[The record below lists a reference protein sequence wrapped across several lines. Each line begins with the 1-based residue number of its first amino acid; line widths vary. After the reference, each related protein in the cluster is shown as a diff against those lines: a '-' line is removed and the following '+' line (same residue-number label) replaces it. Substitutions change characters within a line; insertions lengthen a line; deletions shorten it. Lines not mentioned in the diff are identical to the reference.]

1 MQGDKRAIVPMST
14 GSSQQNPSDDVLPA
28 VYDDLNC
35 GIILHDPETAA
46 IRDANSRLESMYG
59 YSTAELRDMTVPE
72 FSANAYA
79 DVETE
84 VQTRVGAAADET
96 PQEFDWRVKRA
107 DGRLIWVSVH
117 LSATTI
123 DDTAYVLGEI
133 TDITDYK
140 HNDRRVSLFH
150 RLLRHNLRNKITII
164 RGYADHVTEA
174 AESAAIRESG
184 AKIGT
189 AATSLGRI
197 AESMKQ
203 IGETLTRQQ
212 ADRTTRPAATAVGD
226 TVADLRGTYPSA
238 SISVSKDAELW
249 VSVTDAFDYA
259 LAHAI
264 ENAIV
269 HADSSEPAVDIT
281 IDTSPNT
288 GRVEIRIDDEA
299 PRIPDAEL
307 DALDDR
313 ATTTPTHHGSGCGLF
328 VMKWCI
334 ETLGGELRIDPAE
347 GCGNSVFFYLPPQKP
362 ADVDAGAS

>member
-1 MQGDKRAIVPMST
+1 MTTGNSQGASP
-14 GSSQQNPSDDVLPA
+14 GSVLPA
-28 VYDDLNC
+28 VYDGLNC

-46 IRDANSRLESMYG
+46 IRDANRRLESMYG
-59 YSTAELRDMTVPE
+59 YTTDELCDMTVPE
-72 FSANAYA
+72 FSANTYA
-79 DVETE
+79 AVESDV
-84 VQTRVGAAADET
+84 QSRISAAAAGT
-96 PQEFDWRVKRA
+96 PQEFDWRIKRA
-107 DGRLIWVSVH
+107 DGRLIWVSVY

-123 DDTAYVLGEI
+123 DDTLYVLGEI
-133 TDITDYK
+133 NDITDYK

-150 RLLRHNLRNKITII
+150 RLLRHNLRNKITVI
-164 RGYADHVTEA
+164 RGYADHVSDT
-174 AESAAIRESG
+174 AESAAIQQSG
-184 AKIGT
+184 VKIET
-189 AATSLGRI
+189 AATSLDRI
-197 AESMKQ
+197 VESMKQ
-203 IGETLTRQQ
+203 IEETLTRQRM
-212 ADRTTRPAATAVGD
+212 DRTTQPAVAAVAN
-226 TVADLRGTYPSA
+226 TVADLSETYPSA
-238 SISVSKDAELW
+238 SISVSEDAELW
-249 VSVTDAFDYA
+249 VSITDAFDYA

-269 HADSSEPAVDIT
+269 HAESAEPAVDIT